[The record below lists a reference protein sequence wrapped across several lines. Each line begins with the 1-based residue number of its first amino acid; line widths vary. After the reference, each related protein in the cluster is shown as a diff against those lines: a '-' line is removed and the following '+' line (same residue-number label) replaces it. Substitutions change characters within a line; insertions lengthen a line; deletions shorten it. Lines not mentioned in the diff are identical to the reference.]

1 MDSGHQKAWHNPG
14 TVGPPHLPSAAAA
27 DGSLLVDITVS
38 HFFFFKLLFC
48 GIYMCV
54 LPFSFFSLGFI

>member
-1 MDSGHQKAWHNPG
+1 MLWKDAWMDSGHQKAWHNPG

-38 HFFFFKLLFC
+38 HFFFF
-48 GIYMCV
+48 
-54 LPFSFFSLGFI
+54 